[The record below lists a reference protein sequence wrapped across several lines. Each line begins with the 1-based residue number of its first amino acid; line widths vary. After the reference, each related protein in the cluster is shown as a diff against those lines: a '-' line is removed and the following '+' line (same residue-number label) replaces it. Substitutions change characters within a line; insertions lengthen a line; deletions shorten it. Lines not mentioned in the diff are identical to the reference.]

1 MVKRLPRR
9 VLPLLFA
16 VLACVGV
23 AACAVYSIRAA
34 ADANTGIGARQVGAT
49 RPLSGA
55 GSDGSAGSASD
66 APPGPADGVPPPAQL
81 VVPDLF
87 VLASQPL
94 TQQQRGAVATLA
106 GRQGHV
112 LFTDAGSVRIGR
124 GTTLALGVEPGAFR
138 DFTPGNTA
146 RVAPLWRS
154 IGAGDVAVAHEFARA
169 QKLPLGGTVV
179 VGTGVPTA
187 NTGRAMRVGAYAT
200 TGLPGVG
207 AVVAKSRS
215 SAIGLVREA
224 AALVGLPPGG
234 AAGAARQALNRAVP
248 GALVVSLGG
257 PAAPTAPRA
266 TTPRRSAVARH
277 AGGANPWVLP
287 AQGPVASP
295 FGPRAGEFH
304 PGLDLAAPLGAP
316 IVAAADGVVASAG
329 PAAGFGNA
337 VVIAHDRGV
346 ETVYGHMRYWFVR
359 PGQRV
364 RAGQLIALVGSEG
377 KSTGPHLHFEVH
389 LAGRLTDPDAWLVAH
404 GVTVPVR

>member
-1 MVKRLPRR
+1 M
-9 VLPLLFA
+9 
-16 VLACVGV
+16 
-23 AACAVYSIRAA
+23 
-34 ADANTGIGARQVGAT
+34 
-49 RPLSGA
+49 
-55 GSDGSAGSASD
+55 
-66 APPGPADGVPPPAQL
+66 
-81 VVPDLF
+81 
-87 VLASQPL
+87 
-94 TQQQRGAVATLA
+94 
-106 GRQGHV
+106 
-112 LFTDAGSVRIGR
+112 
-124 GTTLALGVEPGAFR
+124 EPGAFR
-138 DFTPGNTA
+138 DFTPANTA

-154 IGAGDVAVAHEFARA
+154 IGAGDIAVAHEFAKSQHLR
-169 QKLPLGGTVV
+169 LGGTVV
-179 VGTGVPTA
+179 VGAGVPTA

-215 SAIGLVREA
+215 GAIGLVPEAGALVDFPPVRDA
-224 AALVGLPPGG
+224 AAPRRPAPRRAGG
-234 AAGAARQALNRAVP
+234 AARPADRTGVADRARP
-248 GALVVSLGG
+248 
-257 PAAPTAPRA
+257 PAAAAPGTAR
-266 TTPRRSAVARH
+266 
-277 AGGANPWVLP
+277 GANPWVLP

-316 IVAAADGVVASAG
+316 IVAAADGVVTSAG

-337 VVIAHDRGV
+337 VVIAHDPGV

-389 LAGRLTDPDAWLVAH
+389 LAGKLTDPDAWLVAH